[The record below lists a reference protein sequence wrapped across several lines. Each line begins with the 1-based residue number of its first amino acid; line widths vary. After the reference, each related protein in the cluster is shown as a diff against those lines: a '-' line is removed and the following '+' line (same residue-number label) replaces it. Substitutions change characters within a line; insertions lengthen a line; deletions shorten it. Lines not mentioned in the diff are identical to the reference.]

1 MREIKFR
8 GKHIHSLDINKKLDG
23 IWVYGYLCSE
33 NYIWS
38 DKYCGDM
45 LVDKETIGQYTG
57 LKDKNGVEIYE
68 GDIID
73 IHQTV
78 NGYNQFVIEYDDYKF
93 SARYYNQ
100 KTKKIGSWY
109 NYDLD
114 ELFELYE
121 YEKELEVVGN
131 IYEDLKESGE

>member
-38 DKYCGDM
+38 DKFCGDM
-45 LVDKETIGQYTG
+45 LVDKNTIGQYTG

-68 GDIID
+68 GDIVKINGWWD
-73 IHQTV
+73 ASGPAGYEV
-78 NGYNQFVIEYDDYKF
+78 NECVVKWDEFTTGFEPMC
-93 SARYYNQ
+93 
-100 KTKKIGSWY
+100 
-109 NYDLD
+109 NYDCD
-114 ELFELYE
+114 CDVYHKASEC
-121 YEKELEVVGN
+121 EVIGN
-131 IYEDLKESGE
+131 IYDNKELLKEEGK